1 MTEPDDTLKSDEPQQ
16 PRSGGPFSVEPVDP
30 LIYRQSNDSPEMR
43 AAAAYIPVASRRLPI
58 NEAKPEKPESQEHDQ
73 WTPGAKQQVSAPS
86 SKASQEAPGAPGR
99 FGMRILTFLLIL
111 VPVALIIAALA
122 IGASLADF

>member
-1 MTEPDDTLKSDEPQQ
+1 MTDPDDTLKSDEPQP

-43 AAAAYIPVASRRLPI
+43 AAAAYVPVVKRRLPI
-58 NEAKPEKPESQEHDQ
+58 SEPKPEKPETQEHDQ
-73 WTPGAKQQVSAPS
+73 WTPGDD
-86 SKASQEAPGAPGR
+86 GR
-99 FGMRILTFLLIL
+99 KRQSPPNTPEQPPQPPARLGMRILTFLLIL
-111 VPVALIIAALA
+111 VPVALIVAAVA

>member
-1 MTEPDDTLKSDEPQQ
+1 MTEPDDTLKSEEPQQ

-43 AAAAYIPVASRRLPI
+43 AAAAYVPVASRRLRA
-58 NEAKPEKPESQEHDQ
+58 NETKPEKPQSQEHDQ
-73 WTPGAKQQVSAPS
+73 WTPGTPTP
-86 SKASQEAPGAPGR
+86 KASHAPKGPQEAPEPQAR
-99 FGMRILTFLLIL
+99 LSMRILTFLLIL
-111 VPVALIIAALA
+111 VPVALIVAAVA